1 MATDLQQLG
10 QLLAQLLSESN
21 RTLVEALTKNQNR
34 VNPKIDN
41 RALGGPPE
49 WDSSKEDGFQEWNVK
64 IKAWLVNQDP
74 RAWDWMKI
82 ATSMTDVMETADLDV
97 HEFPTEREREECKA
111 FNSLLYNI
119 VVTKLRGEA
128 FNIVTSVKDG
138 CGLEAWR
145 LLMKRYEPRTPA
157 TKRALLKSIF
167 NMKAAKK
174 VEEIEKNLLR
184 LEDIF
189 TRYETMSNTKLPEDI
204 KTVIMIELSTPD
216 LKEHLEFN
224 LKDMGYKETREAVM
238 AYVERKRKDP
248 LTAMEV
254 GSHERD
260 YYDECDNWW
269 GGEHEENHENY
280 EMTGDHEVNYYAK
293 GYGLKG
299 SGKVG
304 GYGKGGGKI
313 GGYGKGGD
321 KGGGFGKGGGKGAGY
336 GKGGGKDKGGGK
348 GKGGGKKGEFPGNCH
363 WCGKWGH
370 TANRCSD
377 KDAYMDWVRSGRG
390 GSNAET
396 SQEAYNLQSDRDEG
410 WKMEGGSLSSLDK
423 APRFVDVCS
432 LRINYQRDFPKL
444 QNRFDSLQS
453 EDPDVEIAQQPLKG
467 PGGQNPVPAPRGSV
481 KSQRGKWK
489 KIELSHVGCDSARK
503 EELNSAYDDEYL
515 ELTIDSGAGENVMS
529 EHMAPKTPVE
539 YSKEQDAG
547 VVYTAAN
554 GEIMPNRGKKVLRV
568 ITKEGQA
575 KAMNMQ
581 ITDVN
586 KALMSVAKICD
597 AGHSVVFT
605 SDGGFIKSNK
615 TGEETKFRREN
626 NVYRMKVKLFDEGF
640 GWQG

>member
-1 MATDLQQLG
+1 MAFAAAD
-10 QLLAQLLSESN
+10 LAQLAQILSAN
-21 RTLVEALTKNQNR
+21 TEAILEKLLKVSSGSKVDKQ
-34 VNPKIDN
+34 
-41 RALGGPPE
+41 ALGGPPE
-49 WDSSKEDGFQEWNVK
+49 WDSTKEDGFQEWNIKV
-64 IKAWLVNQDP
+64 KAWLVNQDA
-74 RAWDWMKI
+74 RALGWLKTAAD
-82 ATSMTDVMETADLDV
+82 MTETMDSQDLDLQQ
-97 HEFPTEREREECKA
+97 FPTEAERQDCKK
-111 FNSLLYNI
+111 FNVLLNNLLI
-119 VVTKLRGEA
+119 TKLKGEA
-128 FNIVTSVKDG
+128 FNIVASVRDG

-157 TKRALLKSIF
+157 TKRALLKTIF
-167 NMKAAKK
+167 NMKSAKK
-174 VEEIEKNLLR
+174 VEEIEKNILK
-184 LEDIF
+184 LEDIY
-189 TRYETMSNTKLPEDI
+189 TRYESMSNTKLPEDI
-204 KTVIMIELSTPD
+204 KTVIMIELCTPD

-224 LKDMGYKETREAVM
+224 LKDVGYKETREAVM
-238 AYVERKRKDP
+238 AYVERKRRDP
-248 LTAMEV
+248 LTAMEI
-254 GSHERD
+254 GNHEHD
-260 YYDECDNWW
+260 YYEHTGNWW
-269 GGEHEENHENY
+269 GGENEDTY
-280 EMTGDHEVNYYAK
+280 ETDEMSREHEVNYNGYGYKGHNFKGKGYNTVAK
-293 GYGLKG
+293 GYEKG
-299 SGKVG
+299 YGVK
-304 GYGKGGGKI
+304 GKGGGKAS
-313 GGYGKGGD
+313 GY
-321 KGGGFGKGGGKGAGY
+321 
-336 GKGGGKDKGGGK
+336 KGGGK
-348 GKGGGKKGEFPGNCH
+348 GKDGKGKGGKKGDFQGACH

-370 TANRCSD
+370 TASRCSD
-377 KDAYMDWVRSGRG
+377 KDAYMEWVRSGKG
-390 GSNAET
+390 PANHTHET
-396 SQEAYNLQSDRDEG
+396 TKETYNLQCDEEDG
-410 WKMEGGSLSSLDK
+410 WKTVGGSLSSLDK

-432 LRINYQRDFPKL
+432 LRTNYQRDFPKL

-467 PGGQNPVPAPRGSV
+467 PGGQNSVPAPRGSV

-503 EELNSAYDDEYL
+503 EELNSVYDDEYL

-605 SDGGFIKSNK
+605 SDGGIIKSNK

>member
-1 MATDLQQLG
+1 MAFSAADLG
-10 QLLAQLLSESN
+10 QLVTAMSASMKTVLEEVLK
-21 RTLVEALTKNQNR
+21 TKNGNTK
-34 VNPKIDN
+34 VDY

-49 WDSSKEDGFQEWNVK
+49 WDSNKEDGFQEWSIK
-64 IKAWLVNQDP
+64 IKAWLINQDQ
-74 RAWDWMKI
+74 RALDWMKI
-82 ATSMTDVMETADLDV
+82 VTAMTDEMKTDDLDLQA
-97 HEFPTEREREECKA
+97 FPNDREREDCKS

-119 VVTKLRGEA
+119 LVTKLKGEA
-128 FNIVTSVKDG
+128 FNIVSSVRDG

-174 VEEIEKNLLR
+174 VEEIEKNLLK

-238 AYVERKRKDP
+238 TYVERKRKDP
-248 LTAMEV
+248 ITAMEI
-254 GSHERD
+254 GNHEHD
-260 YYDECDNWW
+260 YYEDTNNWW
-269 GGEHEENHENY
+269 GGENEEVYENDEIY
-280 EMTGDHEVNYYAK
+280 QEHEVNYSGYGNK
-293 GYGLKG
+293 GYGFKG

-304 GYGKGGGKI
+304 GYGKGNGKV
-313 GGYGKGGD
+313 GGYGKGGG
-321 KGGGFGKGGGKGAGY
+321 KVGGYGKVGGKIGGY

-348 GKGGGKKGEFPGNCH
+348 GKGGKKGEFQGTCH

-370 TANRCSD
+370 TASRCPD
-377 KDAYMDWVRSGRG
+377 KDTYMEWVRSGKG
-390 GSNAET
+390 GNTTET
-396 SQEAYNLQSDRDEG
+396 HQEAYNLQNHSDDG
-410 WKMEGGSLSSLDK
+410 WKMVGGPLSSLDK

-432 LRINYQRDFPKL
+432 LRTNYKRDFPKL
-444 QNRFDSLQS
+444 QNRFSSLQS
-453 EDPDVEIAQQPLKG
+453 DDQDLESGSLGTFGGRVDPEVTQFPTG
-467 PGGQNPVPAPRGSV
+467 RVAPR
-481 KSQRGKWK
+481 KRGKK
-489 KIELSHVGCDSARK
+489 VELSHVGCAPTRTR
-503 EELNSAYDDEYL
+503 ELNSVHEDEFL

-529 EHMAPKTPVE
+529 ELMAPRTPVQ

-554 GEIMPNRGKKVLRV
+554 GEIMPNRGQKVLKV
-568 ITKEGQA
+568 ITKEGQT

-581 ITDVN
+581 VTDVN

-597 AGHSVVFT
+597 AGHTVLFT
-605 SDGGFIKSNK
+605 SEGGAIRSNK
-615 TGEETKFRREN
+615 TGEETTFNREN
-626 NVYRMKVKLFDEGF
+626 NVYRMRVKLFDEGF
-640 GWQG
+640 GRRG